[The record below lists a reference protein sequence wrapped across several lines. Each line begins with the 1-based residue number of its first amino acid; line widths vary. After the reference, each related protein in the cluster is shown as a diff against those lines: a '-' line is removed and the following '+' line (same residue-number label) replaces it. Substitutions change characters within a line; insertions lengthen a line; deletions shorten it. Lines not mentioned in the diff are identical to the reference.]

1 MSIPKI
7 FSRKLDSGH
16 PGLHLFGSGGCA
28 LGLGLT
34 LALSSAALAPA
45 SAQTVQ
51 VNQGNRT
58 LSVSSTGTATELA
71 TRAVLSL
78 GYVVYG
84 PTSNAAYAKAAERS
98 NAIAQ
103 ALADAGVAKDHIES
117 QSQSVAA
124 TPSYENP
131 EHESAAEQAERRFTA
146 QQSWTVQLP
155 ASEAAHVLALA
166 VAAGANNS
174 GNINWQVSDPTEL
187 AGRAAAKALAND
199 KEMAASMAKGLGVTL
214 GPLLYASNQ
223 EPYSSPA
230 PRFAMLAAAAPA
242 ADRALKPLSIEPQRV
257 SSSAT
262 VYAIFAIQ

>member
-1 MSIPKI
+1 MLIPKI
-7 FSRKLDSGH
+7 FSRKLNSFH
-16 PGLHLFGSGGCA
+16 PGLALLRSGGCA
-28 LGLGLT
+28 LGLGL
-34 LALSSAALAPA
+34 ALVTSSAAIAPA
-45 SAQTVQ
+45 TAQTVQ

-58 LSVSSTGTATELA
+58 LSVTSSGTATELA

-84 PTSNAAYAKAAERS
+84 PTSEAAYAKAAERS
-98 NAIAQ
+98 NAIAKT
-103 ALADAGVAKDHIES
+103 LADAGIAKDQIES
-117 QSQSVAA
+117 QSQSVSA

-131 EHESAAEQAERRFTA
+131 QHESAAEQAERSFTA

-199 KEMAASMAKGLGVTL
+199 KLMAATMAKGLGVAL

-223 EPYSSPA
+223 EPDSSPA

-242 ADRALKPLSIEPQRV
+242 TDRALKPLSLEPQRV
-257 SSSAT
+257 SSTAT